1 METVVLPEGPLPDF
15 SHAIEPQLRQLGLPS
30 ALKKPGH
37 RRVFSHGQIGSP
49 EQMAGGVGMG
59 GAHVRGHAR
68 SGSKTDF
75 ILPPGHEIRER
86 KR

>member
-1 METVVLPEGPLPDF
+1 MGGDLLPRPAGFP
-15 SHAIEPQLRQLGLPS
+15 LPS

-49 EQMAGGVGMG
+49 EQVVAGAGGHMT
-59 GAHVRGHAR
+59 RGHAR

-75 ILPPGHEIRER
+75 ILPPGHEVRER